1 DIAVTNP
8 PYLNKFDATFKKYV
22 KKYYKDYSKDLFS
35 IFIYHNANI
44 INENGYA
51 AFMTPFVWMFIKSY
65 EELRTYLLDNR
76 KISSLIQMEYSAF
89 EEATVPINTFV
100 IKNTRNNESN
110 GIYLRL
116 SDFKGGMD
124 VQKEKVLEAVKN
136 PDVNYLYRSNQAKF
150 NNIPGLPIAY
160 WAG

>member
-1 DIAVTNP
+1 NHQISDDLGIYNLKYVKEKALRTLELAQRLLDKYDIAVTNP

-44 INENGYA
+44 INKNGYA

-100 IKNTRNNESN
+100 
-110 GIYLRL
+110 
-116 SDFKGGMD
+116 
-124 VQKEKVLEAVKN
+124 
-136 PDVNYLYRSNQAKF
+136 
-150 NNIPGLPIAY
+150 
-160 WAG
+160 